1 MSAATP
7 AARAAALRDEIRRH
21 EERYYVLNEPEIS
34 DAEFD
39 RLLEEL
45 RAIEQAHPDLV
56 VPDSPTQR
64 VGGRPVEGFATV
76 EHLVP
81 MLSLDNTYSE
91 DELRAF
97 DERVRRGL
105 GTDEPVTYVAELKI
119 DGLSLAL
126 TYEHGRLERGATRG
140 DGVHGEDVTT
150 NVRTIHAIPLVLRGA
165 PAGRVEARGEAY
177 LPRRAFERL
186 NREKE
191 EQGEPLFAN
200 PRNAAAGAMRNL
212 DPREVARRGLSAFCY
227 QLVAPDGDPAA
238 TQAETLEALRA
249 WGLPVEPHWRRCDG
263 IEAVLAF
270 CRDWAQRR
278 RTLDFDTDGVVVKVD
293 RLALRERLGSTS
305 KFPRWAT
312 AFKFP
317 AEQATTLLKE
327 IRVNI
332 GRTGAATPYAV
343 LEPVLLSGSTISMAT
358 LHNAEDVARKD
369 LRERDWVVVE
379 KGGDVIPKIV
389 APILSKRP
397 ADSVPWQMP
406 ADCPFCRSRLWRD
419 EDEVVWRCVNTS
431 CPAKL
436 RRGLLHF
443 ASRTAMNIEGL
454 GEALVDQLVGTGL
467 VRDFA
472 DLYGVTAPQVEALDR
487 MGPKSAANLIGELE
501 RSKSNDLPRL
511 LYGLGIRHVGERAA
525 VLLARAFPSLDPLM
539 QASEAQLQTIPE
551 IGPVVAAAVRSFF
564 DEPLNRRLVE
574 RLERAGVN
582 TTSREAEEGA
592 VATRPLAG
600 RTFVITGALARLS
613 RDEAKAAI
621 EQLGGRVTGTV
632 SGRTSCVVVGADPG
646 SKADRARQLG
656 VPTLDE
662 EAFLRLVGL

>member
-472 DLYGVTAPQVEALDR
+472 DLYGVTAPQLEALDR